1 MSTEP
6 RYSTNYVPGIVP
18 GKPWA
23 VRDHALGRAAQ
34 TDGLKG
40 PLAYFATEREALG
53 WADEMNTRHA
63 DGTAPAYEIE
73 NPYIDPGN
81 AAKFVEE
88 NTPDIAGSVK
98 FV

>member
-1 MSTEP
+1 MSAEI
-6 RYSTNYVPGIVP
+6 RYSMNHAPGIVP

-40 PLAYFATEREALG
+40 PLAYFATKGEARE
-53 WADEMNTRHA
+53 WADEMNRRHVA
-63 DGTAPAYEIE
+63 GTAPAFEIE
-73 NPYIDPGN
+73 NPYSHPVR
-81 AAKFVEE
+81 AAEFIAK
-88 NTPDIAGSVK
+88 NTPSIPGTVK